1 MTSFGHVII
10 HAIRGNKQPL
20 YDYLLSPDQPL
31 GMAERE
37 FLVHYLKN
45 AKRGRPEKQSVLPT
59 IRFKAVIEYNEKK
72 ELGIKAESIAKD
84 ICTRLSVRRSTFYN
98 WVDEFEKLLN
108 QFKDKDR
115 DLIISALKS
124 SDL

>member
-20 YDYLLSPDQPL
+20 YDYLMSPDEPL

-45 AKRGRPEKQSVLPT
+45 AKRGRPEKQTVLPT
-59 IRFKAVIEYNEKK
+59 TQFKAVIEYTENRDSGTKP
-72 ELGIKAESIAKD
+72 ESVANTIY
-84 ICTRLSVRRSTFYN
+84 TRLGVGRSTFYK
-98 WVDEFEKLLN
+98 WIEEVLF
-108 QFKDKDR
+108 R
-115 DLIISALKS
+115 
-124 SDL
+124 